1 MSAAAPPP
9 PSHPSPKI
17 GGNLKQKIRKRLFRQ
32 KLKICIQK
40 SDGEKLIICSDLGVS
55 ESSLA
60 EREGFWVCTVE
71 VGIAPPHSVCTQNRR
86 PFLQFQIFYV
96 NLREREREIF

>member
-9 PSHPSPKI
+9 PCFPSPKI
-17 GGNLKQKIRKRLFRQ
+17 GGNFKLKIRKRLFRQ
-32 KLKICIQK
+32 KLKICIEK
-40 SDGEKLIICSDLGVS
+40 SDGEKLICSDLGVS

-71 VGIAPPHSVCTQNRR
+71 VGIAPHQCIHRIDD
-86 PFLQFQIFYV
+86 LFYSF
-96 NLREREREIF
+96 RFFM